1 MKCPKCTA
9 PNPDGK
15 HFCGECG
22 ASLDSVSEEFRRNV
36 LLVFREQLKDQKLV
50 EIETTDAVLSR
61 LKTMAKPFLYTLAAL
76 AALLGVLGIRSTQDI
91 MRGVAAARETAVQTL
106 RQQASTETQS
116 LSQEAATIR
125 EQYRKLGDQ
134 QDLIAK
140 LKQAQ
145 ADLQTIQQAG
155 KSLKARYE
163 QLGTEMAATTTDASA
178 TRPAASTSVSGDV
191 SMSLGGNRQPVKPT
205 ANRIYALGSRGDE
218 VQQIQRRLSD
228 LGCYAGEVNGAFDEK
243 TKQAVE
249 RFNQRPGGLGIGVV
263 DEYTWKALIQS
274 RNPPRCGPPSGA

>member
-1 MKCPKCTA
+1 MDCPKCTA
-9 PNPDGK
+9 PNPDNK

-22 ASLDSVSEEFRRNV
+22 ASLDSVSEDFRRNV
-36 LLVFREQLKDQKLV
+36 LTVFREQLKDQKLV
-50 EIETTDAVLSR
+50 EIETTDAVVAR
-61 LKTMAKPFLYTLAAL
+61 LKSIAKPFLYTLAAL
-76 AALLGVLGIRSTQDI
+76 AALLGVLGIRSTQDVL
-91 MRGVAAARETAVQTL
+91 RGVAAARETAVQTL
-106 RQQASTETQS
+106 RQQASAETQS
-116 LSQEAATIR
+116 LSQEASAIR

-155 KSLKARYE
+155 RSLKARYE
-163 QLGTEMAATTTDASA
+163 QLGTEMAATTTDATA
-178 TRPAASTSVSGDV
+178 TRPAASSSVSGDV
-191 SMSLGGNRQPVKPT
+191 AVSLGGNRQPVKPP
-205 ANRIYALGSRGDE
+205 AKPIYALGSRGDE

-249 RFNQRPGGLGIGVV
+249 RFNQRPGGLGIGFV

-274 RNPPRCGPPSGA
+274 HNPPRCRSASGA